1 MVLGTRGTAF
11 VINGRPF
18 CFDTKLAVI
27 FKPILPQNLTINSQS
42 IFTSLQS
49 IPKSSGLFNKART
62 ITRRAKVL

>member
-27 FKPILPQNLTINSQS
+27 FKPILPQNLTINCPQKYKFSFREL
-42 IFTSLQS
+42 I
-49 IPKSSGLFNKART
+49 I
-62 ITRRAKVL
+62 